1 MPELTRDRKR
11 HLAAY
16 RFFKALVGPYMK
28 RLFRMTPLSAPQLKG
43 PYLVYANHN
52 ADLDPVLLGLS
63 FKEHIYF
70 VASEHV
76 YRAGFASKL
85 LKRYFDPISRL
96 KGSSDASAVKE
107 ILRRLRAG
115 FNVCIFAEGNRSFD
129 GRTCPIL
136 PTSGKLAKICGVP
149 LVTYKFEGGYFTTP
163 RWAFTMRH
171 GRMRGYVVNIYSPE
185 QLAAMGVN
193 EINEAIAADLY
204 EDAYARQ
211 AEERIP
217 FRGKRLAE
225 GLEAALYICP
235 QCGRINTLQSR
246 GDAFFCGCG
255 LNARYD
261 EYGQLHGA
269 PFGSVAQWDD
279 FQRQRL
285 PEIAAALGDEAAFG
299 DESVRLVRILDGHR
313 SEPIYSGPIAM
324 YRDRIELGEITLPIS
339 ELSDMALY
347 GRANIALTCG
357 GKHYDIVSDPPFCGR
372 KYLELY
378 QQLKTK
384 G

>member
-1 MPELTRDRKR
+1 MPDLTKEYKR
-11 HLAAY
+11 HLSAY
-16 RFFKALVGPYMK
+16 RFFKALVMPYMK
-28 RLFRMTPLSAPQLKG
+28 WLFQMTSLPAPELKG

-52 ADLDPVLLGLS
+52 ADLDPVLLSFS

-76 YRAGFASKL
+76 YRAGFASRL

-96 KGSSDASAVKE
+96 KGSSDVGAVKE
-107 ILRRLRAG
+107 IMRRLQAG
-115 FNVCIFAEGNRSFD
+115 YNVCIFAEGNRSFD

-163 RWAFTMRH
+163 RWAFTIRR
-171 GRMRGYVVNIYSPE
+171 GKMRGSVVNVYSPE
-185 QLAAMGVN
+185 QLAAMSVN
-193 EINEAIAADLY
+193 EINDAIAADLY

-211 AEERIP
+211 AQQMIP
-217 FRGKRLAE
+217 FRGRRLAE

-235 QCGRINTLQSR
+235 QCGRINTLRSR
-246 GDAFFCGCG
+246 DDMLFCDCG
-255 LNARYD
+255 LNVKYD
-261 EYGQLHGA
+261 EYGQLQGA
-269 PFGSVAQWDD
+269 PFTSVTQWND
-279 FQRQRL
+279 FQREKL
-285 PEIAAALGDEAAFG
+285 PKIVATLGDEAAFG
-299 DESVRLVRILDGHR
+299 DGEVRLVQIFDGHR
-313 SEPIYSGPIAM
+313 SEQIYSGRIAM
-324 YRDRIELGEITLPIS
+324 HRDRIELGDITFPIS

-378 QQLKTK
+378 QLLKAK
-384 G
+384 R